1 MKTKKIIITLTLLGI
16 FAWSSHHLYRFTLA
30 DLLARAGKTSLNKGD
45 YKAAQTY
52 LASGIRYADSIDAYH
67 QAYAKSLYAQA
78 KKAGSVEAALDLL
91 QQAKKAYQRATELN
105 PLEGYHWL
113 GLAKTCWWLARF
125 KGHES
130 EGDEVEPFFLQALA
144 TDPNNGEFLYNVV
157 NYYLTTRSDE
167 KSLHYV
173 RRLAMVYPNA
183 YKDLKKHPRW
193 SEATDIQFKSGLR
206 AATTNALIGE
216 QALHLLTLIAAEESD
231 WAQAAAYTNRIIQN
245 SKSNI
250 SPGLYVNLGRY
261 YFELKNYGEAKH
273 AFLQALSI
281 SAKRDQMLQ
290 SLSGYFRKA
299 AALDFYVQ
307 LCFETAAFDETVRS
321 TLPLML
327 GKVYFYDNN
336 FDLAV
341 LHLKRSLQERETA
354 EAHRYL
360 AEIAIKKRDWDT
372 AELESQRATVLEP
385 RNSHFHSLFVRSL
398 LAQEKY
404 RSALEAVTLA
414 IQEVKSPVSGFY
426 NTQAQLRW
434 KLEDYHAAIQAWETA
449 KSIAP
454 QNAYYPGQIARAYK
468 MLEDFNSAER
478 YYLAA
483 LELKPADK
491 KLQQE
496 LAEVRKL
503 NGQ

>member
-1 MKTKKIIITLTLLGI
+1 MNSKKIIITLTLLGF
-16 FAWSSHHLYRFTLA
+16 FAWSSHHLYRFTVA
-30 DLLARAGKTSLNKGD
+30 DLHARAGKTSLNKGD
-45 YKAAQTY
+45 YKAAQTD
-52 LASGIRYADSIDAYH
+52 LASSIRYAGSTDAYH
-67 QAYAKSLYAQA
+67 QAYAESLYAQA
-78 KKAGSVEAALDLL
+78 KKAGSAEAALDLL

-125 KGHES
+125 KGHER
-130 EGDEVEPFFLQALA
+130 EGDEVESFFLQAVA

-157 NYYLTTRSDE
+157 NYYLTSGSDE
-167 KSLHYV
+167 KSLDYV
-173 RRLAMVYPNA
+173 RRLAMVYPNG
-183 YKDLKKHPRW
+183 YRDLTKHPRW
-193 SEATDIQFKSGLR
+193 SEVSENQFRSGLQ
-206 AATTNALIGE
+206 AATTNVLVGE
-216 QALHLLTLIAAEESD
+216 QALQLLASIAAQEKD
-231 WAQAAAYTNRIIQN
+231 WAQAAAYTKRVIQN
-245 SKSNI
+245 SKSKI

-261 YFELKNYGEAKH
+261 YFELENYGQAKQ
-273 AFLQALSI
+273 AFLQALRI

-307 LCFETAAFDETVRS
+307 LCQETAAFDATVRS

-327 GKVYFYDNN
+327 GKAYFYDNN
-336 FDLAV
+336 FDLAIQQ
-341 LHLKRSLQERETA
+341 LKRSLQERETA

-372 AELESQRATVLEP
+372 AELESQRATVLDP
-385 RNSHFHSLFVRSL
+385 GNRHFHSLFVSSL
-398 LAQEKY
+398 LAQKKY
-404 RSALEAVTLA
+404 QSALEAVTQA
-414 IQEVKSPVSGFY
+414 IQEVKPPVPGFY
-426 NTQAQLRW
+426 NTQAQLQW

-468 MLEDFNSAER
+468 MLEDFNSAES

-483 LELKPADK
+483 LKLKPNDK
-491 KLQQE
+491 KLHQE
-496 LAEVRKL
+496 LADVRKL